1 MKVLCKAFAF
11 LSLGLGVVGMFLPV
25 LPPTPFLLLSAY
37 LFSKSSGRYYEWLL
51 SHKWFGTYIRQFSEA
66 RSIPLRIKIV
76 SISMLW
82 TTILISLWGIDGIL
96 WLRLLLLL
104 VAVGVTFHI
113 LSFDTRR

>member
-25 LPPTPFLLLSAY
+25 LPTTPFAFISLS
-37 LFSKSSGRYYEWLL
+37 FSKSSGRYYEWLL
-51 SHKWFGTYIRQFSEA
+51 SHKWFGTYIRQFSED

-82 TTILISLWGIDGIL
+82 TTILISFWGIDGML

>member
-25 LPPTPFLLLSAY
+25 LPTTPFLLLSAY

-82 TTILISLWGIDGIL
+82 TTILNTL
-96 WLRLLLLL
+96 
-104 VAVGVTFHI
+104 ATPAA
-113 LSFDTRR
+113 SFGGSRRYFPYFEFRYPAIVFSIKAG